1 MDVFAMK
8 IAVDA
13 WVRDLKEIGQ
23 AIPEMFNDPVKFAL
37 DLGGTS
43 FVLQAATL
51 GKVSPDFAKHVFNA
65 FTTMHKNDIIN
76 LDHAIKEQRG
86 ND

>member
-1 MDVFAMK
+1 MDSLVK
-8 IAVDA
+8 
-13 WVRDLKEIGQ
+13 DLKELGQ
-23 AIPEMFNDPVKFAL
+23 VDPVTFNDPVRFSL

-51 GKVSPDFAKHVFNA
+51 GKVSPDFAKHVFNS
-65 FTTMHKNDIIN
+65 FTTTHKDDIAN
-76 LDHAIKEQRG
+76 LYHAIKEQRG